1 MKRTL
6 EFALLAGALILTTAS
21 VSHAAD
27 EAAEHEA
34 QARFEEGLRR
44 VKAGELEGA
53 RVSFLQAYA
62 VLHRPRIL
70 MNLALCEEKTGHAT
84 EALTHF
90 KQVTR
95 DALATDADRE
105 DAQTHAAA
113 LAGLV
118 GHVEVKAPAGAVLMV
133 DGGSPAGTTPLT
145 EPLDV
150 TPGHHVVEA
159 RLAQGTQAVL
169 VDVVAGQVAH
179 IRFGQEEPRAA
190 ATAAATAP
198 GSATAPGFATAA
210 GAGSAT
216 AAGAGSATAAGAGSA
231 TAAGAGSATAA
242 GAGTA
247 NAAMP
252 ATATPGAEGRSSRG
266 TGAARTI
273 VCASL
278 GVLGVGALA
287 TGVGFEVGADGA
299 ASDIQRLKRDNPSCP
314 PSGAMGGCQ
323 QLASTAQTR
332 SDDINAARV
341 FLVTGGVLLAG
352 GLATWLF
359 WPKADSHSIALV
371 PLASEH
377 QAGAVVVG
385 RF

>member
-216 AAGAGSATAAGAGSA
+216 AAGAG
-231 TAAGAGSATAA
+231 
-242 GAGTA
+242 TA